1 MGKRNGPVWPRL
13 QLSCPRA
20 KGSADS
26 GLATLGAVLG
36 KLSQDHLGVAS
47 LKGNF
52 SRLRTKEDPEQ
63 FGKFFTSPG
72 GDLSISAAA
81 ETGLAIFAAANPI
94 APNKFVLRKIRR
106 FMSV

>member
-13 QLSCPRA
+13 QLSCPRG

-36 KLSQDHLGVAS
+36 RLSQGHLGVAS

-52 SRLRTKEDPEQ
+52 SRLRTKEDPDPLMADLMLLPVLLQ
-63 FGKFFTSPG
+63 ISFF
-72 GDLSISAAA
+72 
-81 ETGLAIFAAANPI
+81 
-94 APNKFVLRKIRR
+94 
-106 FMSV
+106 SVVGRA

>member
-13 QLSCPRA
+13 QLSCPRG

-52 SRLRTKEDPEQ
+52 SRVV
-63 FGKFFTSPG
+63 
-72 GDLSISAAA
+72 IAHAASARARA
-81 ETGLAIFAAANPI
+81 DVFRA
-94 APNKFVLRKIRR
+94 VLN
-106 FMSV
+106 